1 MGYVSTWPN
10 AKIIGKQSIY
20 EDSSNSIELPELRV
34 EKSVEERVE
43 KSVEER
49 VATSNATENAPKV
62 EVLSEEQ
69 STAGNPVVV
78 EVKCEANDQTPTKD
92 VNTVGTLYYCLFSFH
107 LSIQYQHITII
118 VTIIVFDIHIHN
130 FDISLIHLFYFNI

>member
-20 EDSSNSIELPELRV
+20 EDSSNSIELPEL
-34 EKSVEERVE
+34 RVE

-118 VTIIVFDIHIHN
+118 VFDIHIHN
-130 FDISLIHLFYFNI
+130 FDISLIHLFYFHI

>member
-34 EKSVEERVE
+34 EKSVEERV
-43 KSVEER
+43 
-49 VATSNATENAPKV
+49 ATSNATENAPKV

-69 STAGNPVVV
+69 STAGNTVIV
-78 EVKCEANDQTPTKD
+78 EVKSEANDQTPTKD
-92 VNTVGTLYYCLFSFH
+92 ANTVVTLYYCLFPFH
-107 LSIQYQHITII
+107 LSIQYQHIT
-118 VTIIVFDIHIHN
+118 TILIAFDIHIHN
-130 FDISLIHLFYFNI
+130 LDISLIHFFYFHI